1 MELESEQRFK
11 FFEGNG
17 LGVLI
22 SSVIFGFFGSAIPDW
37 SFGILLLNLIITII
51 SLGLSR
57 YWYQS
62 VKSTIRYNSLTS
74 FIMLITMGVYMAE
87 PILRLSFGT
96 LVFWPFLLLYL
107 VVIGYAL
114 FKREMIFQAFHRP
127 GKSKIVFGSYLFVI
141 ILIIISAFSFRNGQE
156 LILMQLL
163 DDQEGVFFF
172 TVIMYLG
179 GLFLSFLSFALLKK
193 PEDIK

>member
-1 MELESEQRFK
+1 MEGEQRFK

-17 LGVLI
+17 LAVLMGPFLFGVL
-22 SSVIFGFFGSAIPDW
+22 GCTIPNW
-37 SFGILLLNLIITII
+37 SFRIFIFNMLITIF
-51 SLGLSR
+51 SVGLAR
-57 YWYQS
+57 YWYQT
-62 VKSTIRYNSLTS
+62 VENTVRYNSLTS
-74 FIMLITMGVYMAE
+74 FIMLMTMGFFVAE

-96 LVFWPFLLLYL
+96 MVFWPFILMYLL
-107 VVIGYAL
+107 VIGYSL
-114 FKREMIFQAFHRP
+114 YKREMIFQAFHRP
-127 GKSKIVFGSYLFVI
+127 GKSKIAFGSYLFI
-141 ILIIISAFSFRNGQE
+141 IVLIIISAFSFRNGQE

-172 TVIMYLG
+172 TFLMYLG